1 MFCRKCGQE
10 IDDEAVVC
18 IHCGCATKD
27 VQPQPA
33 QVVNPSHN
41 EPKTILGVVSAL
53 FLGLIGLIIGICAY
67 PEGTV
72 ARKTFIKAWV
82 ITWVVSLVICV
93 VLYFIGVAALIEA
106 AESMPTY

>member
-18 IHCGCATKD
+18 IHCGCAAKD

-41 EPKTILGVVSAL
+41 EPKTILGVVAAL

-72 ARKTFIKAWV
+72 ARKSFVKAWV
-82 ITWVVSLVICV
+82 VTWLVSVAVII
-93 VLYFIGVAALIEA
+93 LFYIIIIAVAAS
-106 AESMPTY
+106 SMPY